1 MVGGP
6 PIAPLAAKM
15 LWNGRGARPIVGTA
29 RERGGKMIGRFYA
42 GVAAAAVCICL
53 AMAPARADDHPT
65 VGIVASFSGPY
76 AAWGDMYKREIDLY
90 MQQHDGKDG
99 NPKINLILRDAPGT
113 DPSRTKQVV
122 QEFITRD
129 NAAVVGGGEFT
140 PEALAVAPLVTEA
153 KIPYVIFN
161 GATSFIVDKSPYLV
175 LVGYTIWQPTVPI
188 GEYAAEHGCKRVT
201 MIVADYAPGVD
212 SAAAF
217 KYGFEKHGG
226 TVADVIRVPLGT
238 NDFSSYMQRI
248 KDSKP
253 QCVFPFMP
261 GGPMALNYVK
271 GFAEFGFKKA
281 GVTDYDAGSMA
292 ENYLD
297 AIGDDAL
304 GIISAAPYSTYLDN
318 PMNQAYIAALEKKD
332 PKVKREQEL
341 TFGYDGMALIYHMLK
356 ATNGARDGDKMMAA
370 AKGYHWMSPR
380 GPVSI
385 DPKTR
390 DIVQNVYIRKVVKDK
405 NGVLYDK
412 EFETIPNVHDQW
424 HELHPAS

>member
-1 MVGGP
+1 
-6 PIAPLAAKM
+6 
-15 LWNGRGARPIVGTA
+15 
-29 RERGGKMIGRFYA
+29 MIRVFLA
-42 GVAAAAVCICL
+42 GVAAVAVCANFAIV
-53 AMAPARADDHPT
+53 PAHAEDRPT
-65 VGIVASFSGPY
+65 VGLVAAFSGAY
-76 AAWGDMYKREIDLY
+76 AAWGQMYKREIDLY
-90 MQQHDGKDG
+90 MFQHDGKDG

-175 LVGYTIWQPTVPI
+175 RVGYTIWQPTVPI
-188 GEYAAEHGCKRVT
+188 GEYAADHGCKRVT
-201 MIVADYAPGVD
+201 IITADYAPGID
-212 SAAAF
+212 SVAAF

-226 TVADVIRVPLGT
+226 TVADIIKVPLGT

-271 GFAEFGFKKA
+271 GFAENGFKKQ
-281 GVTDYDAGSMA
+281 GIVDYDAGSMA

-304 GIISAAPYSTYLDN
+304 GIISAAPYSTYLNN
-318 PMNQAYIAALEKKD
+318 PMNNAYIAALAKKD
-332 PKVKREQEL
+332 PNIRREQEL
-341 TFGYDGMALIYHMLK
+341 TFGYDGMEVIFHMLK
-356 ATNGARDGDKMMAA
+356 ATGGKRDGDKAIAA
-370 AKGYHWMSPR
+370 IKGYRWMSPR
-380 GPVSI
+380 GPLSI
-385 DPKTR
+385 DPRTR
-390 DIVQNVYIRKVVKDK
+390 DIVQNVYIRKVVKE
-405 NGVLYDK
+405 NGVLFDK

>member
-1 MVGGP
+1 MVRN
-6 PIAPLAAKM
+6 L
-15 LWNGRGARPIVGTA
+15 L
-29 RERGGKMIGRFYA
+29 A
-42 GVAAAAVCICL
+42 GVAAIVICANFAVQPSH
-53 AMAPARADDHPT
+53 AQDKPT
-65 VGIVASFSGPY
+65 VGIVASFSGAY
-76 AAWGDMYKREIDLY
+76 AEWGQMYKREIDLY
-90 MQQHDGKDG
+90 MFQHDGKGG

-175 LVGYTIWQPTVPI
+175 RVGYTIWQPTVPI
-188 GEYAAEHGCKRVT
+188 AEYAATHGCKRVT
-201 MIVADYAPGVD
+201 MIVADYAPGTD

-226 TVADVIRVPLGT
+226 TVADTIKVPLGT
-238 NDFSSYMQRI
+238 NDMSSYMQRL

-253 QCVFPFMP
+253 GCVFPFMP
-261 GGPMALNYVK
+261 GGPMALQYIK
-271 GFAEFGFKKA
+271 QFGEMGFPKQ
-281 GVTDYDAGSMA
+281 GVVDYDAGSTA

-297 AIGDDAL
+297 IIGDAAL

-318 PMNQAYIAALEKKD
+318 PMNHAYIAALAKTD
-332 PKVKREQEL
+332 PKVRREQEL
-341 TFGYDGMALIYHMLK
+341 TFGYDGMEVIFHMLK
-356 ATNGARDGDKMMAA
+356 ATDGKRDGDKAIAA
-370 AKGYHWMSPR
+370 IKGYHWMSPR

-385 DPKTR
+385 DAKTR
-390 DIVQNVYIRKVVKDK
+390 DIVQNIYIRKVVKGSDGK
-405 NGVLYDK
+405 LFNK

-424 HELHPAS
+424 HDLHPAS

>member
-1 MVGGP
+1 
-6 PIAPLAAKM
+6 
-15 LWNGRGARPIVGTA
+15 
-29 RERGGKMIGRFYA
+29 MIRKFLA
-42 GVAAAAVCICL
+42 GVAAIAVC
-53 AMAPARADDHPT
+53 ANFTMKPAHAEDHPT
-65 VGIVASFSGPY
+65 VGLVAAFSGAY
-76 AAWGDMYKREIDLY
+76 AAWGEMYKREIDLY
-90 MQQHDGKDG
+90 MFQHDGKDG

-129 NAAVVGGGEFT
+129 NAVVVGGGEFT

-175 LVGYTIWQPTVPI
+175 RVGYTIWQPTVPI
-188 GEYAAEHGCKRVT
+188 GEYAAEHGCKRVAIIT
-201 MIVADYAPGVD
+201 ADYAPGID
-212 SAAAF
+212 SVAAF

-226 TVADVIRVPLGT
+226 TVADIIKVPLGT

-248 KDSKP
+248 KDAKP

-271 GFAEFGFKKA
+271 GFSENGFKKQGIA
-281 GVTDYDAGSMA
+281 DYDAGSMA

-304 GIISAAPYSTYLDN
+304 GIISAGPYSTYLNN
-318 PMNQAYIAALEKKD
+318 PTNNAYIAALAKKE
-332 PKVKREQEL
+332 PNIKREQEL
-341 TFGYDGMALIYHMLK
+341 TFGYDGMEVIFHMLK
-356 ATNGARDGDKMMAA
+356 ATGGQRDGDKMIAA
-370 AKGYHWMSPR
+370 IKDYHWMSPR

-390 DIVQNVYIRKVVKDK
+390 DIVQNIYIRKIVKGEDGK
-405 NGVLYDK
+405 LYNK

-424 HELHPAS
+424 HELHPPS